1 MDKLNLICVD
11 DQREVLSAV
20 LQDLQ
25 SLSQWL
31 NIEDCESADEVLE
44 LMDELDAEGE
54 MIALI
59 ISDHV
64 MPGKTGV
71 ELLTEISKD
80 SRFIHTRKV
89 LLTGQA
95 THTDTINAIN
105 SAPSCVPSVSFETTS
120 MSDGSTLLL
129 TLFFALRFA
138 AFAFTFSNATERLSS
153 SVIFSRSF
161 RSATN

>member
-1 MDKLNLICVD
+1 MEKLNVICVD

-20 LQDLQ
+20 LQDLEP
-25 SLSQWL
+25 LNQWL
-31 NIEDCESADEVLE
+31 NIEDCESAGEALE
-44 LMDELDAEGE
+44 LMDEFDAEAE

-71 ELLTEISKD
+71 ELLTDVSKD
-80 SRFIHTRKV
+80 GRFGFTRKV

-105 SAPSCVPSVSFETTS
+105 SAGIDRYFEKPWQASQLIECVRNLVTQYIFDVGLDYTQYHEHLDQSVVF
-120 MSDGSTLLL
+120 
-129 TLFFALRFA
+129 
-138 AFAFTFSNATERLSS
+138 ERL
-153 SVIFSRSF
+153 R
-161 RSATN
+161 

>member
-1 MDKLNLICVD
+1 MEKLNIICVD

-25 SLSQWL
+25 PLAHWL
-31 NIEDCESADEVLE
+31 QIEDCESADEVLA

-54 MIALI
+54 YIAMV

-71 ELLTEISKD
+71 ELLKEIHQD
-80 SRFIHTRKV
+80 PRFLNTKKV

-95 THTDTINAIN
+95 THSDTINAIN
-105 SAPSCVPSVSFETTS
+105 TAGIQRYFDKPWHGDELIAYVKQLVTEFIFDKGLDYTQWHQELDQTVV
-120 MSDGSTLLL
+120 LNR
-129 TLFFALRFA
+129 LR
-138 AFAFTFSNATERLSS
+138 S
-153 SVIFSRSF
+153 
-161 RSATN
+161 

>member
-1 MDKLNLICVD
+1 MEKLNLICVD

-20 LQDLQ
+20 LQDLEP
-25 SLSQWL
+25 LNKWL

-44 LMDELDAEGE
+44 LMDELDADGE

-80 SRFIHTRKV
+80 SRFVRTRKV

-95 THTDTINAIN
+95 THT
-105 SAPSCVPSVSFETTS
+105 
-120 MSDGSTLLL
+120 
-129 TLFFALRFA
+129 
-138 AFAFTFSNATERLSS
+138 
-153 SVIFSRSF
+153 
-161 RSATN
+161 

>member
-1 MDKLNLICVD
+1 MEKLNVICVD

-20 LQDLQ
+20 LQDLEP
-25 SLSQWL
+25 LHQWL
-31 NIEDCESADEVLE
+31 NIEDCESAGEVIE

-71 ELLTEISKD
+71 ELLTEVSQD
-80 SRFIHTRKV
+80 SRFVRTRKV

-105 SAPSCVPSVSFETTS
+105 SAGIDRYFEKPWQASQLIECVRNLVTQYIFDMGLDYTQYHEHLDQSVVF
-120 MSDGSTLLL
+120 
-129 TLFFALRFA
+129 
-138 AFAFTFSNATERLSS
+138 ERL
-153 SVIFSRSF
+153 R
-161 RSATN
+161 

>member
-1 MDKLNLICVD
+1 MGKLNVICVD
-11 DQREVLSAV
+11 DQREVLGAV
-20 LQDLQ
+20 LQDLDP
-25 SLSQWL
+25 LNQWL

-44 LMDELDAEGE
+44 LIDELDAEGE

-71 ELLTEISKD
+71 ELLTEVSKD
-80 SRFIHTRKV
+80 SRFVRTRKV

-105 SAPSCVPSVSFETTS
+105 SAGIDRYFEKPWKASQLIECVRNLVTQYIFDMGLDYTQYHEHLDQSVVF
-120 MSDGSTLLL
+120 
-129 TLFFALRFA
+129 
-138 AFAFTFSNATERLSS
+138 ERL
-153 SVIFSRSF
+153 R
-161 RSATN
+161 

>member
-1 MDKLNLICVD
+1 MEKLNVICVD

-20 LQDLQ
+20 LQDLEP
-25 SLSQWL
+25 LHQWL
-31 NIEDCESADEVLE
+31 NIEDCESAGEVLE

-71 ELLTEISKD
+71 ELLTEVSQD
-80 SRFIHTRKV
+80 TRFVRTRKV

-105 SAPSCVPSVSFETTS
+105 SAGIDRYFEKPWQASQLIECVRNLVTQYIFDMGLDYTQYHEHLDQSVVF
-120 MSDGSTLLL
+120 
-129 TLFFALRFA
+129 
-138 AFAFTFSNATERLSS
+138 ERL
-153 SVIFSRSF
+153 R
-161 RSATN
+161 